1 MIDKQL
7 MQFFTD
13 DHRETDQSWTSLE
26 DAVQAGDEAAI
37 RTAFDAYKTRML
49 RHFSMEEEVLFP
61 AFEAKTGMSQGGPT
75 AVMRME
81 HEQMRGLLEQMSTAM
96 EAGDAQEVI
105 DLGDTQLMLVQ
116 QHNQKEETI
125 LYTMAQRMLDGD
137 WPELSAKLASY
148 LD

>member
-13 DHRETDQSWTSLE
+13 DHRGADQCWTGLE

-37 RTAFDAYKTRML
+37 RTAFDTYKTRML

-137 WPELSAKLASY
+137 WPELSAKLEPY

>member
-13 DHRETDQSWTSLE
+13 DHREADQHWTALE
-26 DAVQAGDEAAI
+26 EAVQGGDEAAI
-37 RTAFDAYKTRML
+37 RAAFDSYKGRML

-81 HEQMRGLLEQMSTAM
+81 HDQMRGMLEQMSTAM
-96 EAGDAQEVI
+96 EAGDAQEVL

-125 LYTMAQRMLDGD
+125 LYTMAQRMLDAD
-137 WPELSAKLASY
+137 WPELSTTLESY